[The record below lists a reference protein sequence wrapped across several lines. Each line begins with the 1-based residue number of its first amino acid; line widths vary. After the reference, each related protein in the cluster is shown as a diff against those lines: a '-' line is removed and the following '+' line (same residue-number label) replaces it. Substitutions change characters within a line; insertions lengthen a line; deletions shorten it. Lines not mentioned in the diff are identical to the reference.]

1 MEGRFGYDF
10 SGVRV
15 YTGTAAEQSVQDVN
29 AKAYTVGRDIVFG
42 AGQFL
47 PGTLEGRRLIAHE
60 LTHVM
65 QQSGGDGFQAA
76 PGNGKTG
83 LIPLS
88 TNRFREI
95 MRKVNY
101 LKPDMVETD
110 PVTTVLDNPFL
121 ALTTPVINGSPLPQ
135 PVIRNNK
142 PDYTAAANI
151 IFPFFNQLYID
162 HKEGK
167 SLCKVKEPEIN
178 CSARISILQ
187 EPKSKVWQGSAQGT
201 RFQAQSAT
209 CANVNNVTVYIKG
222 KSGADAITVYKK
234 VLANEMEHVDDLN
247 RCAKKHFEPYI
258 VFLNNFSKQIAGK
271 KEAENK
277 QCQEAF
283 LAYVGN
289 KDAIMIQA
297 FLSELSRL
305 VGLRDKKGGPHDFSP
320 TITVDGKDCFTVVI
334 KI

>member
-1 MEGRFGYDF
+1 
-10 SGVRV
+10 
-15 YTGTAAEQSVQDVN
+15 
-29 AKAYTVGRDIVFG
+29 VFG

-65 QQSGGDGFQAA
+65 QQSGGNGFQAA

-83 LIPLS
+83 LISLS
-88 TNRFREI
+88 TNRFGEI

-121 ALTTPVINGSPLPQ
+121 ALTTPVINGSPLPE
-135 PVIRNNK
+135 PVITNDK

-151 IFPFFNQLYID
+151 IFPLFNQLYID

-178 CSARISILQ
+178 CSTRISILQ
-187 EPKSKVWQGSAQGT
+187 KPKSKVWQGSAQGT

-222 KSGADAITVYKK
+222 KSGADALTVYNK
-234 VLANEMEHVDDLN
+234 VLANEMEHVNDLN

-258 VFLNNFSKQIAGK
+258 VFLNNFSKQISGK
-271 KEAENK
+271 KETENK

-305 VGLRDKKGGPHDFSP
+305 VGMRDKKGGPHDFSP